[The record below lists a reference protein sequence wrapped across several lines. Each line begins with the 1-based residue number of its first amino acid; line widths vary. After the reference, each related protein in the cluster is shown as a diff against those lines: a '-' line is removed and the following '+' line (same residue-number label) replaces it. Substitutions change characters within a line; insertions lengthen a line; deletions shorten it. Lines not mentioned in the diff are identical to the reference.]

1 MLATG
6 YEHERL
12 RLIGDFEK
20 PPGQAFGMT
29 ASSSPCTMRIG
40 IMHVADREVRAK
52 PIEHQPIHRKDR
64 IMRRG
69 DFHRRRIGR
78 IEHESGSFTRPL
90 RPRPRYCALQK
101 NYPAK
106 ERSGDAASNSNPT
119 ATACELRPRRER
131 WFHGSPASIL
141 IRKQCPSPISKNSIL
156 SCRAWRA
163 GERCGAA
170 CGVDPKES
178 GGTYAPRDGFHGTA
192 ARNRSQVREP
202 KNACRYK

>member
-12 RLIGDFEK
+12 RLIGEFEK
-20 PPGQAFGMT
+20 PPAKLIGMT
-29 ASSSPCTMRIG
+29 ASSPCTMRIG

-156 SCRAWRA
+156 NN
-163 GERCGAA
+163 GELSSMA
-170 CGVDPKES
+170 CGR
-178 GGTYAPRDGFHGTA
+178 TMR
-192 ARNRSQVREP
+192 
-202 KNACRYK
+202 

>member
-1 MLATG
+1 
-6 YEHERL
+6 
-12 RLIGDFEK
+12 
-20 PPGQAFGMT
+20 
-29 ASSSPCTMRIG
+29 
-40 IMHVADREVRAK
+40 
-52 PIEHQPIHRKDR
+52 
-64 IMRRG
+64 
-69 DFHRRRIGR
+69 
-78 IEHESGSFTRPL
+78 L